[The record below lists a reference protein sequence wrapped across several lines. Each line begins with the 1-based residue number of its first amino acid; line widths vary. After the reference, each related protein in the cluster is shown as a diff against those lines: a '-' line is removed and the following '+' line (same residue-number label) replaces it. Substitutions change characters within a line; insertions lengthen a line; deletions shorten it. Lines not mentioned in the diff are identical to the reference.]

1 MTKELLIDTKVDDV
15 MGYMNFKFHD
25 YELHKPV
32 HLFSS
37 ETYKDYLSTLWHDLN
52 DGEDLKSMQDLYETP
67 KYKTLE
73 RRSRGNKGTKKKR
86 VCMLPCRNWTIHL
99 RGKATKIV

>member
-1 MTKELLIDTKVDDV
+1 MQNILAQNDKGITYYTKVDDV

-52 DGEDLKSMQDLYETP
+52 DGDDLKSMQDLYETP
-67 KYKTLE
+67 KYKLSKDDQE
-73 RRSRGNKGTKKKR
+73 EMKGTKR
-86 VCMLPCRNWTIHL
+86 RRCLCFHAGI
-99 RGKATKIV
+99 GQSI

>member
-1 MTKELLIDTKVDDV
+1 MTKELPITQKVDDV

-37 ETYKDYLSTLWHDLN
+37 ETYKDYLSTLWH
-52 DGEDLKSMQDLYETP
+52 GF
-67 KYKTLE
+67 
-73 RRSRGNKGTKKKR
+73 KR
-86 VCMLPCRNWTIHL
+86 WGRFEIHARPL
-99 RGKATKIV
+99 